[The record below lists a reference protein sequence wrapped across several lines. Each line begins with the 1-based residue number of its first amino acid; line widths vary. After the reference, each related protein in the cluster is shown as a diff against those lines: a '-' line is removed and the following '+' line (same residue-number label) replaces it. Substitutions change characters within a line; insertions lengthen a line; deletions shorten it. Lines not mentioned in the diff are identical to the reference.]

1 MPDDEVDPDDA
12 VDPVAVRPR
21 PLRRAVLRGG
31 AVVTAVVAL
40 LVAGGLVAAHRIH
53 RLQPPPVVRTS
64 LAASRTVPGT
74 PPVLPWPPTGQ
85 AAVAVPALGI
95 ALTSGP
101 EVPVPIASLTK
112 MTTAVVVLRDHPVAP
127 GSDGPSLTVTAADV
141 AVYEADLS
149 KDESTVAVRVGEVLT
164 ERQALEGLLTQSAN
178 NLAYVLAVWDAGSQ
192 AAFVTKMNVLAAT
205 LGMTESH
212 YTDASGFAATSVSSA
227 ADCLKMAV
235 AGMAIPTFAEV
246 VSLTS
251 VTLPVVGTVANIVTQ
266 IGSDGV
272 IGIKSGF
279 TAQAGGCMVLAA
291 DREVGGRRVLVI
303 AAVLGQPVPPAVAV
317 AAPVAPSSVAPAT
330 GVGSNTT
337 TITTPTTIPYIPDPL
352 RYAGPAAEALLSAA
366 EAGATPVVV
375 AVPGGTVARAVTV
388 WGGAGHS
395 VAVVTSAGATL
406 LAWPGQAVRSVPVV
420 HVPPGAR
427 RGESVGSVRYV
438 LGLQS
443 VASPLRL
450 AAPLPEPN
458 WWWRLVH
465 R

>member
-1 MPDDEVDPDDA
+1 M
-12 VDPVAVRPR
+12 AVRPR
-21 PLRRAVLRGG
+21 SPRRAVLRSG
-31 AVVTAVVAL
+31 AAVTAVAVL
-40 LVAGGLVAAHRIH
+40 LVAGGLVAAHRIR

-141 AVYEADLS
+141 AVYQGDLS

-178 NLAYVLAVWDAGSQ
+178 NLAYALAVWDAGSQ
-192 AAFVTKMNVLAAT
+192 AAFVTKMNALAAT

-251 VTLPVVGTVANIVTQ
+251 VTLPVVGTVPNIVTQ
-266 IGSDGV
+266 IGTDGV

-291 DREVGGRRVLVI
+291 DREVGGRRVLAI
-303 AAVLGQPVPPAVAV
+303 AAVLGQPVPPAVVV
-317 AAPVAPSSVAPAT
+317 AAPVAPQSAGSAT
-330 GVGSNTT
+330 GVGS
-337 TITTPTTIPYIPDPL
+337 TITTTIPYIPDPL
-352 RYAGPAAEALLSAA
+352 RYAGPAAEALVSAA

-375 AVPGGTVARAVTV
+375 AVPGGTVARAVTI

-395 VAVVTSAGATL
+395 VAVVTTAGATL

-420 HVPPGAR
+420 HVPLGAR

-443 VASPLRL
+443 VASRLRL

-465 R
+465 G

>member
-1 MPDDEVDPDDA
+1 M
-12 VDPVAVRPR
+12 AVRPR
-21 PLRRAVLRGG
+21 SPRRAVLRSG
-31 AVVTAVVAL
+31 AAVTAVAVL
-40 LVAGGLVAAHRIH
+40 LVAGGLVAAHRIR

-141 AVYEADLS
+141 AVYQGDLS

-178 NLAYVLAVWDAGSQ
+178 NLAYALAVWDAGSQ
-192 AAFVTKMNVLAAT
+192 AAFVTKMNALATT

-251 VTLPVVGTVANIVTQ
+251 VTLPVVGTVPNIVTQ

-291 DREVGGRRVLVI
+291 DREVGGRRVLAI
-303 AAVLGQPVPPAVAV
+303 AAVLGQPVPPAVVV
-317 AAPVAPSSVAPAT
+317 AAPVAPQSAGSAT
-330 GVGSNTT
+330 GVGSTT
-337 TITTPTTIPYIPDPL
+337 TTTIPYIPDPL
-352 RYAGPAAEALLSAA
+352 RYAGPAAEALVSAA

-375 AVPGGTVARAVTV
+375 AVPGGTVARAVTI

-395 VAVVTSAGATL
+395 VAVVTTAGATL

-420 HVPPGAR
+420 HVPLGAR

-443 VASPLRL
+443 VASRLRL

-465 R
+465 G